1 MKELG
6 RVIFEGKHYRMT
18 KAELE
23 MIHFEEEHGIQT
35 ALTTRSGKKDSLLK
49 SWEEIGL

>member
-6 RVIFEGKHYRMT
+6 RVIFEGKHRMT

-35 ALTTRSGKKDSLLK
+35 ALTTRSGKKGSLLK